1 MSPEKQRLMRALQ
14 LRKKQMEKRADEAQ
28 KKEAD
33 SQHQTLADVP
43 EDDQIPETTPEDAAP
58 PERTA
63 GQDPPLQSTLEDTA
77 PPQNAAEN
85 EMPDQSI
92 PDGLTTVKDSEPAAT
107 SDKSPD
113 SIETHTKPA
122 AEQSKADSSE
132 VTTKHEECLSPDPS
146 QPDSAVAMVDI
157 CSNVEHDASAHSPD
171 YSKSPEPRTS
181 EGSTSTP
188 SFDSGIGASQPDD
201 DNKSQLSESPPA
213 QTLEDKP
220 EEAPEQSEAPIP
232 VEEDRL
238 KVTEFESVADFQDSA
253 SPTPRANPLATTF
266 AEAMGEAI
274 EPEAPLEVAEA
285 STPESSPPEAAP
297 TEVSALE
304 VSAPEELAPETPPPE
319 VLPVEVSPP
328 KVSQPPVAPNP
339 APELTVQPESQ
350 IPAPSTDFRAAPLNH
365 KSSLRQRRQGLLEP
379 IQIPSADFSDEDH
392 LLSDDSLMEELKSA
406 SVQEAKPIALPKSAR
421 NDGFGSPLSSRAI
434 SNPTAASPD
443 VQALP
448 GRSASGTY
456 FENQRPIPVMVA
468 RKVNVS
474 SGISQRIKALE
485 MFSSSRETS
494 PAPPAPAQPPVKT
507 PSKKQSQFDKFRKR
521 ASMSQTSLPPPAE
534 PIAPSPKETENAL
547 PFKRPER
554 RESLSVNTRARAK
567 SSTISVTARIVRDP
581 CAQPELP
588 RNLSEPSIL
597 NLQRSELTVEQDGQP
612 EASRSPSIIIPERP
626 RLSTSSSSPSALT
639 GPATRSEAGS
649 RRLSTASFS
658 KHERTLSPSPS
669 EHTVEEGKEERKES
683 RKSRIL
689 RRMSSITSTSR
700 RGLKNAL
707 SPSLKEEEV
716 PAMEITFESLTEARR
731 VPAIDIGEVNV
742 QFPDTLL
749 WKRRFMRID
758 DDGYL
763 VLTPGT
769 IDGNA
774 RNLVKKYHLSEF
786 RIPSLP
792 DQDRQELPHSI
803 VLDFL
808 NGNTLQCA
816 CESRQGQTS
825 VLRSESSLSRPLSEP
840 LLTRSQ

>member
-33 SQHQTLADVP
+33 NQQQTLADVP
-43 EDDQIPETTPEDAAP
+43 EDDQIPESTAEETAPAQSTTEHD
-58 PERTA
+58 
-63 GQDPPLQSTLEDTA
+63 PLQQSALEDIA
-77 PPQNAAEN
+77 PSQNTAEN
-85 EMPDQSI
+85 ETPDQSI
-92 PDGLTTVKDSEPAAT
+92 PEDLTTTKESEPTAT
-107 SDKSPD
+107 SDQSPN
-113 SIETHTKPA
+113 SIETQNEPA
-122 AEQSKADSSE
+122 SDQGTADNSE
-132 VTTKHEECLSPDPS
+132 VTTKDEKLISPDPS
-146 QPDSAVAMVDI
+146 QPDSAVAMVDVG
-157 CSNVEHDASAHSPD
+157 SNVEHDTSAESPD
-171 YSKSPEPRTS
+171 YSKSPEPRLG
-181 EGSTSTP
+181 EGLTSTP

-201 DNKSQLSESPPA
+201 DDESQVSEPTPA
-213 QTLEDKP
+213 QTLEDKLQ
-220 EEAPEQSEAPIP
+220 EAPQQCETDEAPVP
-232 VEEDRL
+232 AEEDRL

-266 AEAMGEAI
+266 AEAMGESI
-274 EPEAPLEVAEA
+274 KPELPLEVVEA
-285 STPESSPPEAAP
+285 SSPEASPPEVAP
-297 TEVSALE
+297 AEG
-304 VSAPEELAPETPPPE
+304 SAPEELAAETPPRE
-319 VLPVEVSPP
+319 VLPVEVPP
-328 KVSQPPVAPNP
+328 PQESQSQAAPSP
-339 APELTVQPESQ
+339 APELTAQPESR
-350 IPAPSTDFRAAPLNH
+350 IPAPSTDSRTTPLNH

-379 IQIPSADFSDEDH
+379 IQIPTADFSDEDN

-406 SVQEAKPIALPKSAR
+406 SVQEAKPIALPRSAK
-421 NDGFGSPLSSRAI
+421 NDGFASPLSSRAI
-434 SNPTAASPD
+434 SNPTATSPD

-448 GRSASGTY
+448 AGRSASGTY

-474 SGISQRIKALE
+474 SGISKRIKALE
-485 MFSSSRETS
+485 MFSSSREAS
-494 PAPPAPAQPPVKT
+494 PAPPAPAQPPVSTQSKT
-507 PSKKQSQFDKFRKR
+507 QSQFDKFRKR

-534 PIAPSPKETENAL
+534 PIVPSPKEPENTL

-554 RESLSVNTRARAK
+554 RESVSVNTRARAK

-588 RNLSEPSIL
+588 RNLTEPSIL

-612 EASRSPSIIIPERP
+612 EASHASRSPSIVIPERP

-689 RRMSSITSTSR
+689 RRMSSITSNSR

-716 PAMEITFESLTEARR
+716 PAMEITFESLPEARR

-825 VLRSESSLSRPLSEP
+825 VLRSEFSS
-840 LLTRSQ
+840 SQSAL